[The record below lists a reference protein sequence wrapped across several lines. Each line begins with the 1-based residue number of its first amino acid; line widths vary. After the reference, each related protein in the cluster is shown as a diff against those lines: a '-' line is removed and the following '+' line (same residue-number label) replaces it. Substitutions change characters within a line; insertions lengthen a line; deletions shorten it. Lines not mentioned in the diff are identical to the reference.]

1 MNLQDNSTGGDDLTA
16 QAETLP
22 TAPAGSD
29 VDAGGD
35 DDQEEV
41 LLRVNN
47 LQVELAG
54 RRGGAAGGMVEAI
67 RGVSFQVRKGSAFAL
82 VGVTGSGKSEIAL
95 SLTGLLPGNWAQVSG
110 GEVWFDGEDLLLQS
124 KRRLRDL
131 RATRIAYLFREPD
144 ALLNPIFTIAEHLA
158 EALGRR
164 GRKLSTEMRLR
175 IDEQFYEVGL
185 VEPEMILPRRPLE
198 LKRSVRQRVM
208 LAMALLCGAELII
221 ADEPTSQLDAMA
233 EMQFVELRMELRR
246 KRRLT
251 LLLATHNFGIVEGLA
266 DEVAVLFSGGIV
278 EAGPAAEVVKN
289 PRNRYTRQLIDC
301 VPRLG
306 DRREQLGELSPA
318 GVQAA
323 YDAIE
328 AAGA

>member
-1 MNLQDNSTGGDDLTA
+1 MSSETDNPDGEEG
-16 QAETLP
+16 
-22 TAPAGSD
+22 
-29 VDAGGD
+29 
-35 DDQEEV
+35 EV

-54 RRGGAAGGMVEAI
+54 RRGGPRGGMVEAI
-67 RGVSFQVRKGSAFAL
+67 RGVSFEVRKGSAFAL

-95 SLTGLLPGNWAQVSG
+95 SLTGLLPGDWAQVSG

-124 KRRLRDL
+124 KRQLREL

-144 ALLNPIFTIAEHLA
+144 ALLNPVFTIAEHLA
-158 EALGRR
+158 EAMGRR
-164 GRKLSTEMRLR
+164 GRKLSPEMRQR

-198 LKRSVRQRVM
+198 LRRSVRQRIM
-208 LAMALLCGAELII
+208 LATALLCGAELII

-233 EMQFVELRMELRR
+233 EMQFVELLLELRR

-266 DEVAVLFSGGIV
+266 DEVAVLFSGGVV
-278 EAGPAAEVVKN
+278 EFGPAAEIVKR
-289 PRNRYTRQLIDC
+289 PRNRYTQQLIDC

-306 DRREQLGELSPA
+306 DRRERLGELSLA

-323 YDAIE
+323 RSAVEDSDS
-328 AAGA
+328 

>member
-1 MNLQDNSTGGDDLTA
+1 MSSDKQG
-16 QAETLP
+16 AE
-22 TAPAGSD
+22 
-29 VDAGGD
+29 VDED
-35 DDQEEV
+35 EV
-41 LLRVNN
+41 LLQVKN

-54 RRGGAAGGMVEAI
+54 RRGGLAGGMVEAI
-67 RGVSFQVRKGSAFAL
+67 RDVSFEVRKGSVFAL

-95 SLTGLLPGNWAQVSG
+95 SLTGLLPGNWARVSG
-110 GEVWFDGEDLLLQS
+110 GEVWFDGEDLLVQS

-164 GRKLSTEMRLR
+164 GRKLSAEMRQR

-185 VEPEMILPRRPLE
+185 VEPEMILPRRPLD

-208 LAMALLCGAELII
+208 LATALLCGAELII

-233 EMQFVELRMELRR
+233 EMQFVELLMELRR

-251 LLLATHNFGIVEGLA
+251 LLLATHNFGIIEGLA
-266 DEVAVLFSGGIV
+266 DEVVVLFSGGIV
-278 EAGPAAEVVKN
+278 EAGSADEVIKN

-306 DRREQLGELSPA
+306 GRRDRLGELSA
-318 GVQAA
+318 DGVQAA
-323 YDAIE
+323 FDAV
-328 AAGA
+328 AAGDR